1 MEIWIG
7 NHYRRLGQKC
17 RLILKTK
24 ESKVV
29 ENNFGRRNG
38 AEVVGS
44 GEG

>member
-7 NHYRRLGQKC
+7 NHYRSLGEKC
-17 RLILKTK
+17 RLILKMK

-29 ENNFGRRNG
+29 ENNFGRRNR

-44 GEG
+44 GE